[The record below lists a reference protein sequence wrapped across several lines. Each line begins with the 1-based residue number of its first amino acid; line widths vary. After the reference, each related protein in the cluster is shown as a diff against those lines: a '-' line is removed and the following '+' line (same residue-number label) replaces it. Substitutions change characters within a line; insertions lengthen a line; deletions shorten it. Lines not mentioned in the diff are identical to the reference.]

1 MLTPEYLED
10 LPEEIL
16 QLFYEAEQEI
26 LADMARRVSTYDY
39 WIPAAE
45 YQRQKLREAGVYVCK
60 SNRQAAQLAGEIVR
74 LKKARD
80 TNG

>member
-16 QLFYEAEQEI
+16 RLFYEAEQEI

-45 YQRQKLREAGVYVCK
+45 YRGRSCERRAYCK
-60 SNRQAAQLAGEIVR
+60 RIFSNRSPA
-74 LKKARD
+74 
-80 TNG
+80 

>member
-16 QLFYEAEQEI
+16 RLFYDVEQEI
-26 LADMARRVSTYDY
+26 LADMARRVSTYDF

-45 YQRQKLREAGVYVCK
+45 YQRQKNTETTSSTHPLCK
-60 SNRQAAQLAGEIVR
+60 VA
-74 LKKARD
+74 
-80 TNG
+80 